1 MGLCKIIVSLPRG
14 KSTIEGIGIVFF
26 QKIQDKVYRHWFLDS
41 LINSLSGGE
50 WRIRI
55 PQKPRQKTEA
65 KKLRFEFSNHMTR
78 KHEYPLASYPSKHT
92 TNDHDHILSVHLIS
106 KIPNSHESSD
116 NLQGG
121 LSSCKLA

>member
-1 MGLCKIIVSLPRG
+1 MGLCKMIVSLPRG

-65 KKLRFEFSNHMTR
+65 QEATIWVFQPHDKETWISISIIPVETHY
-78 KHEYPLASYPSKHT
+78 EWPWSYTIRSL
-92 TNDHDHILSVHLIS
+92 DIQ
-106 KIPNSHESSD
+106 NS
-116 NLQGG
+116 
-121 LSSCKLA
+121 